1 MKTIAYIALGSNLD
15 NPKLQIQDAF
25 AELDEIESTQLLQ
38 TSSLYASA
46 PWGYMNQPDFVN
58 AVASVETELPPRRLL
73 EELLKIETWHGRE
86 RTFAN
91 APRTL
96 DLDIAL
102 YGDEIVDQESLKIP
116 HPRMHERAF
125 VLAPLAE
132 IAPDLVIPGQGPI
145 AQLLARCSD
154 PSLKRILD

>member
-1 MKTIAYIALGSNLD
+1 MKTVAYIALGSNLD
-15 NPKLQIQDAF
+15 NPKMQIQDAF
-25 AELDEIESTQLLQ
+25 AELDEMESSRLLQ
-38 TSSLYASA
+38 TSSLYTSA
-46 PWGYMNQPDFVN
+46 PWGYANQPNFVN

-86 RTFAN
+86 RAFAN

-102 YGDEIVDQESLKIP
+102 YGEEVVDEESLKIP
-116 HPRMHERAF
+116 HPRMQERAF

-132 IAPDLVIPGQGPI
+132 IAPRIVIPGQGAI
-145 AQLLARCSD
+145 AQLLVRCND
-154 PSLKRILD
+154 PSLKRVVD

>member
-15 NPKLQIQDAF
+15 NPKMQIQDAF
-25 AELDEIESTQLLQ
+25 AELDEIDSTRLLQ

-46 PWGYMNQPDFVN
+46 PWGYADQPDFVN
-58 AVASVETELPPRRLL
+58 AVASVETELSARRLL
-73 EELLKIETWHGRE
+73 DELLKIETWHGRE
-86 RTFAN
+86 RSFAN

-102 YGDEIVDQESLKIP
+102 YGNEIVDEERLKIP

-125 VLAPLAE
+125 VLMPLAE
-132 IAPDLVIPGQGPI
+132 IAPELVIPGQGAI
-145 AQLLARCSD
+145 VTLLERCND
-154 PSLKRILD
+154 PSLKRIDD

>member
-1 MKTIAYIALGSNLD
+1 VKTVAYIALGSNLD
-15 NPKLQIQDAF
+15 NPKMQIQDAF
-25 AELDEIESTQLLQ
+25 AELDEIESTRLLQ

-46 PWGYMNQPDFVN
+46 PWGYANQPDFVN
-58 AVASVETELPPRRLL
+58 AVAAVETQLPPRRLL
-73 EELLKIETWHGRE
+73 DELLKIETWHGRE
-86 RTFAN
+86 RSFAN

-102 YGDEIVDQESLKIP
+102 YGDEIVDEESLKIP

-132 IAPDLVIPGQGPI
+132 IAPALVIPGHGAI
-145 AQLLARCSD
+145 AKLLEGCEDATLR
-154 PSLKRILD
+154 RIEN